1 MKTIVCCTLAL
12 VATVLCASGCA
23 PDPLSLEQ
31 RVTLMVY
38 LNEQLQNENY
48 ELTRRIGELSGG
60 DGSVVTRQGADR
72 FTNALADDPFRAV
85 KIKLHGLTAGIDLDG
100 VAGTDGLRIIV
111 QPVDSYDHVIK
122 RAGAMEIEVFDLAIA
137 GGDRRI
143 GKWEFTVD
151 QTAKQWVAGVFG
163 ASGYSFELPWPA
175 GKTPQHTRL
184 TLMVRM
190 TTLDGRPL
198 PAQTDVS
205 IILPGG
211 GQ

>member
-1 MKTIVCCTLAL
+1 MKVKVCCALAL
-12 VATVLCASGCA
+12 VAAVLSASGCS

-48 ELTRRIGELSGG
+48 ELTRRIGELSDG
-60 DGSVVTRQGADR
+60 DGSVVTRQGADA
-72 FTNALADDPFRAV
+72 FTNSLADDPFRAV
-85 KIKLHGLTAGIDLDG
+85 KITLHGLTAGIDLDG
-100 VAGTDGLRIIV
+100 VPGADGLRVIV
-111 QPVDSYDHVIK
+111 QPIDSYDHVVK

-137 GGDRRI
+137 DGDRRL

-151 QTAKQWVAGVFG
+151 QAAKQWVAGVFG
-163 ASGYSFELPWPA
+163 ASGYSFELPWPG
-175 GKTPQHTRL
+175 GKAPQHKRL

-198 PAQTDVS
+198 PAQADLS
-205 IILPGG
+205 IILPGE